1 MTYLSYIYFRF
12 NTYPEECICVGLIMF
27 DNIESKIK
35 ISDVKMKI
43 ARKILPNKNIFK
55 MFNHSI
61 KQLITNQQLTFNDVE
76 RLSIYQNGIIKIDKP
91 SKITASIDTFDELFD
106 KRLEANFK

>member
-1 MTYLSYIYFRF
+1 
-12 NTYPEECICVGLIMF
+12 MF

-61 KQLITNQQLTFNDVE
+61 KQLITNQQFTFNDVE

-91 SKITASIDTFDELFD
+91 SKIAASIDTFDELFD
-106 KRLEANFK
+106 NRLEANFK